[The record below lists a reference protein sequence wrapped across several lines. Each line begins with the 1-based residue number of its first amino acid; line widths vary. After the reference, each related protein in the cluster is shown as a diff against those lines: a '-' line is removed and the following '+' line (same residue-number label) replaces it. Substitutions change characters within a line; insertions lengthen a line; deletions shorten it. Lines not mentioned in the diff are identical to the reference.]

1 MGQLPVSHQKGMISL
16 TEAADRVAA
25 SIELMVSE
33 QLFRSSPRRRALP
46 RIAGSFSPTAS
57 AVWRIYS
64 SSQIR

>member
-46 RIAGSFSPTAS
+46 RIAGG
-57 AVWRIYS
+57 VWS
-64 SSQIR
+64 LSK